1 MIDED
6 YSLIIAGSGSG
17 KTTTVSAKV
26 KYLIEK
32 KNVDPNSIIL
42 LSFTNKAS
50 EELDKLING
59 KFNINVEVLTFHKL
73 GMKFIRNILNKPVE
87 ISGDAGMN
95 NIMSEYFTEVI
106 FKNKELLK
114 KYLEHFS
121 DIIHIDPACFEF
133 GNYDE
138 FYSYY
143 MDKKYEECK
152 FDLTNQI
159 KNRKNF
165 RKKYLKTINGEYVKS
180 EGELN
185 IANYLYCHGID
196 YKYENLYPHI
206 VGGYRTYKP
215 DFTIFNSDSPIY
227 IEYFG
232 YAIQKVDGKYYSDDA
247 KYYKEIGMKK
257 NEHEKRGTDLIELYG
272 KYESG
277 EFYLPKLSYELTK
290 RNIVKNNRTEKEIFY
305 RLLETSKSSIY
316 LNLINLMKIFINIF
330 KEKYKEDDF
339 EILEKNCND
348 EKIKEQLKLMKWAY
362 VYYQRRLHE
371 QNKIDFQDMIH
382 YAYAKMDAI
391 KENKQY
397 LKYNYV
403 IVDEYQDISYQRY
416 CFIKK
421 LSDLFQS
428 KIIAVGD
435 DWQSIYSFSGSEM
448 ELFTDFCNL
457 MGYAE
462 EIKIVKTY
470 RNSQELIDIAS
481 DFVLKNKEQI
491 NKKLIS
497 NKHLEKPVKIV
508 KYDYDETIDNMSEVL
523 EKLIKNISLKYPNEN
538 ILLLS
543 RFNSELDNLLNS
555 KLFFKPNGNS
565 EKIICKSVPNTN
577 IEFMTVHK
585 SKGLGYDRVILLN
598 GINGKLGFPSQIK
611 DFPIIKYLKVE
622 NEKLEDINRMI
633 EFPEERRLFYV
644 AMTRTKN
651 ELYIMT
657 PEIIRYRSEFI
668 KEIEINENVEILNIY
683 KD

>member
-1 MIDED
+1 
-6 YSLIIAGSGSG
+6 
-17 KTTTVSAKV
+17 
-26 KYLIEK
+26 
-32 KNVDPNSIIL
+32 
-42 LSFTNKAS
+42 
-50 EELDKLING
+50 
-59 KFNINVEVLTFHKL
+59 
-73 GMKFIRNILNKPVE
+73 
-87 ISGDAGMN
+87 
-95 NIMSEYFTEVI
+95 
-106 FKNKELLK
+106 
-114 KYLEHFS
+114 
-121 DIIHIDPACFEF
+121 
-133 GNYDE
+133 
-138 FYSYY
+138 
-143 MDKKYEECK
+143 
-152 FDLTNQI
+152 
-159 KNRKNF
+159 
-165 RKKYLKTINGEYVKS
+165 
-180 EGELN
+180 
-185 IANYLYCHGID
+185 
-196 YKYENLYPHI
+196 
-206 VGGYRTYKP
+206 
-215 DFTIFNSDSPIY
+215 
-227 IEYFG
+227 
-232 YAIQKVDGKYYSDDA
+232 
-247 KYYKEIGMKK
+247 
-257 NEHEKRGTDLIELYG
+257 
-272 KYESG
+272 
-277 EFYLPKLSYELTK
+277 
-290 RNIVKNNRTEKEIFY
+290 
-305 RLLETSKSSIY
+305 
-316 LNLINLMKIFINIF
+316 MKIFINIF
-330 KEKYKEDDF
+330 KEKYKEEDF

-382 YAYAKMDAI
+382 YAYAKMDTI

-470 RNSQELIDIAS
+470 RNSQELIDIAG

-491 NKKLIS
+491 RKKLTS
-497 NKHLEKPVKIV
+497 NKHLEKPVKLV
-508 KYDYDETIDNMSEVL
+508 KYDYGETVDNMPEVL

-565 EKIICKSVPNTN
+565 EKIICKSVTNAN

-598 GINGKLGFPSQIK
+598 GLNGKLGFPSQIK

-668 KEIEINENVEILNIY
+668 KEIEINDNVEILNV
-683 KD
+683 